1 MRRIVRSLAAVF
13 YKPLLVKWLSKE
25 RVYTYQGTKLT
36 IHPQVFHPGF
46 FFSTKILLQNLAGL
60 SLRDKKFLELGAGS
74 GLISIS
80 AAKAG
85 ARVTAT
91 DINPIAIDYLRQNM
105 QLNGVDLKLIFSDL
119 FNLVPQQCFDII
131 AINPPYYF
139 ETPGNFAQHAWYCG
153 KNGEYFQGL
162 FKNLSNYIDQK
173 TVILMI
179 LCEGSNIVAIQSI
192 GKEYGFG
199 FECVQTTRNLIERN
213 YIYQIHT
220 LPGRDQVSSAK
231 HDEKDIIIQSQEQ

>member
-25 RVYTYQGTKLT
+25 RTYTHQGTRLK

-60 SLRDKKFLELGAGS
+60 TLQGKTLLELGAGS

-85 ARVTAT
+85 AKVTAT
-91 DINPIAIDYLRQNM
+91 DINPVAIDYLRQNM

-119 FNLVPQQCFDII
+119 FKLIPQQCFDII

-139 ETPGNFAQHAWYCG
+139 ETPSNFAQHAWYCG
-153 KNGEYFQGL
+153 RNGEYFHGL
-162 FKNLSNYIDQK
+162 FKSLSNYIDQK
-173 TVILMI
+173 TVILMV
-179 LCEGSNIVAIQSI
+179 LCEGSNRAAIHSI

-199 FECVQTTRNLIERN
+199 FECVQTAQNLIERN

-220 LPGRDQVSSAK
+220 LPGHDPGSGIH